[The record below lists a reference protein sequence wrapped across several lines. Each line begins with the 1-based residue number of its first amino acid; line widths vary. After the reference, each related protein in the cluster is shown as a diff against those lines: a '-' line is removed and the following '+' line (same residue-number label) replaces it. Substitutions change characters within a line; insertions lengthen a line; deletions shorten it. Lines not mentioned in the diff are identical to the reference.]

1 MKKKYLALQFENA
14 SKRNANVYSIG
25 ITKVYTLDRT
35 AYINLIGSIS
45 EIEEM
50 DCTEETPVPR
60 ESTIVQQRASIASF
74 RRVFNWKYRSD
85 SGFVFESPIRLRI
98 VWEVS
103 EELLWNLP
111 ESDLEVI
118 GSLGAGAFGFVK
130 LVKLRGCEG
139 KAFALKCIQKHKV
152 VQYGQQ
158 KHILDERNILRHGS
172 LEIVS
177 SFQSIIWLKI
187 WLTDLI

>member
-1 MKKKYLALQFENA
+1 MFQFENA

-74 RRVFNWKYRSD
+74 RRVFN
-85 SGFVFESPIRLRI
+85 
-98 VWEVS
+98 
-103 EELLWNLP
+103 
-111 ESDLEVI
+111 
-118 GSLGAGAFGFVK
+118 
-130 LVKLRGCEG
+130 
-139 KAFALKCIQKHKV
+139 
-152 VQYGQQ
+152 
-158 KHILDERNILRHGS
+158 
-172 LEIVS
+172 
-177 SFQSIIWLKI
+177 
-187 WLTDLI
+187 